1 MNKIDQYLLNDDQV
15 ADFVINGYHIV
26 QTSFPSKFH
35 DEIYSKLNN
44 LSSNPGD
51 KINIAVSELDE
62 IYDHPSLR
70 GPLQSLLG
78 EGYSVAEHRH
88 CHKNHPGTR
97 SQRWHQDNLNIP
109 ALMDGHTRSPDH
121 IKSVLV
127 MYYPQEVKSNMGP
140 TALIPGSHLFRSAP
154 DRNASQGN
162 FRDQK
167 IATLKEGSLLILHYD
182 IWHAG
187 TANTSNK
194 IRYMVKYLFER
205 KKESEKPTWNHN
217 SSNKAHILDRLE
229 RDDAATVQRSLIHKR
244 NFLRTKMWNNIA
256 GKGSLEY
263 KYHDKWAGSWPEPK
277 M

>member
-1 MNKIDQYLLNDDQV
+1 MNKIDKYLLNDDQV

-26 QTSFPSKFH
+26 QTPFPSKFH

-78 EGYSVAEHRH
+78 EGYSIAEHRH

-97 SQRWHQDNLNIP
+97 SQIWHQDNLNIP

-205 KKESEKPTWNHN
+205 KTFSKC
-217 SSNKAHILDRLE
+217 L
-229 RDDAATVQRSLIHKR
+229 
-244 NFLRTKMWNNIA
+244 
-256 GKGSLEY
+256 
-263 KYHDKWAGSWPEPK
+263 
-277 M
+277 

>member
-26 QTSFPSKFH
+26 QTPFPSKFH

-62 IYDHPSLR
+62 IYGHPSLR

-78 EGYSVAEHRH
+78 EGYSIAEHRH

-97 SQRWHQDNLNIP
+97 SQIWHQDNLEIP
-109 ALMDGHTRSPDH
+109 TLMDGHTKSPDH

-140 TALIPGSHLFRSAP
+140 TALIPGSHLFRSSPEA
-154 DRNASQGN
+154 NASQGN

-229 RDDAATVQRSLIHKR
+229 GDDAATVQRSLKHKR

-256 GKGSLEY
+256 GDGSIEY
-263 KYHDKWAGSWPEPK
+263 KYHDKWSGSWPEPK
-277 M
+277 I